1 MLRIILTYGLPLILP
16 TVLFLL
22 WAHFAPRRKAE
33 GESEGAGQVEIP
45 WLWLAAAGVL
55 LAGVTVGAFSLSD
68 KAPPGAVYEPAHI
81 DKDGNFVPGRA
92 K

>member
-16 TVLFLL
+16 TVLFLV
-22 WAHFAPRRKAE
+22 WAHFAPRQKAE
-33 GESEGAGQVEIP
+33 GEESERVEIP

-55 LAGVTVGAFSLSD
+55 LAGLTVGAFSLSD
-68 KAPPGAVYEPAHI
+68 KAPPGATYVPAHV